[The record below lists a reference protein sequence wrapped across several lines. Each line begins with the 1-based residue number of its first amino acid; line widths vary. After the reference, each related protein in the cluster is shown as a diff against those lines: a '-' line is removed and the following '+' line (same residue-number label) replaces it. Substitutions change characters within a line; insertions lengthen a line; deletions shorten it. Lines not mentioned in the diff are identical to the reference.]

1 MVILDWRFVVYTL
14 VVCAITGAAV
24 ARISDVVLGWVGGV
38 MVGMITLATI
48 LAVTA
53 LFCNC

>member
-14 VVCAITGAAV
+14 VVCAIT
-24 ARISDVVLGWVGGV
+24 DVVLGWVGGV